1 MSASTAASIDASFSQ
16 ETPSADRPEDTERN
30 SNRWDN
36 TQERL
41 DNKLTVANKKP
52 ENVFTVDEAVNKM
65 GFGPFQV
72 LITVFCGLL
81 WLADA
86 MELMIIAIL
95 SPILKCQ
102 WDLTS
107 TEEVAVTSMAF
118 LGVMMGAVFWGFMS
132 DLIGRKKSLL
142 VVDILFLVFRVLS
155 ALQISAHDSRIPGY
169 PWLLIF
175 RFGVGFASAG
185 TSQTV
190 TYYAEFLP
198 QKGRGF
204 WMVAIAMWWTM
215 GILFCAT
222 LAIVVLGI
230 WHLSWHWFVGL
241 AATPLAVVLVFFPFV
256 PESARFYLVKGK
268 EEKAK
273 KVIEQIA
280 KMNCKRPPSGRLVI
294 QEDKEKE
301 IDMKEVVY
309 KNGEVVLP
317 DVTFTGFTSI
327 PDGREGT
334 VEEDIVE
341 EDIVKEEISGQNN
354 NEEDEVHS
362 NTEELQ
368 LLQGD
373 QEEEPQVKVK
383 MKSKWCVFVK
393 QLSPLFVK
401 GMWKTTILLYF
412 IWFGGAWS
420 YYGAVIL
427 TTSLLRSDPHCGTSV
442 NVSNS
447 IECEELGTGDY
458 VKILWAA
465 AAELPGLVFTF
476 VIVDI
481 IGRKK
486 SMAIEFVLAAGG
498 FLLLFICASKVVL
511 TVFLF
516 IIRAFVSG
524 VFELVYVYTPEVY
537 PTKSRALGLGLCS
550 MAGHVGGI
558 VTPIVA
564 QAVFDAN
571 DYVTISL
578 YAGSCLLFAVLS
590 MLLPIET
597 KGRVLHDKV
606 G

>member
-1 MSASTAASIDASFSQ
+1 MSASTAASTYASFSQ
-16 ETPSADRPEDTERN
+16 EDTPSADRPENEEDTEQNPN
-30 SNRWDN
+30 SRDS
-36 TQERL
+36 TQE
-41 DNKLTVANKKP
+41 LTIANKKP
-52 ENVFTVDEAVNKM
+52 ENVFTVDEAINQM

-81 WLADA
+81 WVADA
-86 MELMIIAIL
+86 MELMILSIL

-107 TEEVAVTSMAF
+107 TEEALITSVVF
-118 LGVMMGAVFWGFMS
+118 LGVMVGAVFWGFIN

-142 VVDILFLVFRVLS
+142 VVDVLVLVFGILS
-155 ALQISAHDSRIPGY
+155 ALQVSANDTRIPGY
-169 PWLLIF
+169 PWLLIC
-175 RFGVGFASAG
+175 RFGVGFSTAG

-198 QKGRGF
+198 QKGRGI
-204 WMVAIAMWWTM
+204 WLVAIAMWWTVGTM
-215 GILFCAT
+215 FCAA
-222 LAIVVLGI
+222 LAIVVLGT
-230 WHLSWHWFVGL
+230 WHLSWHWFLGL
-241 AATPLAVVLVFFPFV
+241 AATPLAMVLFLFPFV

-268 EEKAK
+268 EEKAR
-273 KVIEQIA
+273 KVIELIA

-301 IDMKEVVY
+301 TDMKDVVVY
-309 KNGEVVLP
+309 KNGEVILP
-317 DVTFTGFTSI
+317 DVTLTGFTSI
-327 PDGREGT
+327 PDGMEGT
-334 VEEDIVE
+334 LEDIVE
-341 EDIVKEEISGQNN
+341 EEISGQND
-354 NEEDEVHS
+354 NEEDQVHS

-373 QEEEPQVKVK
+373 QEEEPQVKAKV
-383 MKSKWCVFVK
+383 KSKWHAFVK
-393 QLSPLFVK
+393 QLSPLFAK
-401 GMWKTTILLYF
+401 GMWKTSILLYF
-412 IWFGGAWS
+412 IWFGGGWS

-427 TTSLLRSDPHCGTSV
+427 TTSLLRSDPHCGTSL

-447 IECEELGTGDY
+447 TECEELGTGDY

-465 AAELPGLVFTF
+465 AAEFPGLVITF
-476 VIVDI
+476 IIVDI

-516 IIRAFVSG
+516 IIRAFVTG
-524 VFELVYVYTPEVY
+524 VFELAYVYTPEIY
-537 PTKSRALGLGLCS
+537 PTQSRALGLGLCN
-550 MAGHVGGI
+550 MAARLGGI

-564 QAVFDAN
+564 QVLFDAN
-571 DYVTISL
+571 DYVTVSL

-590 MLLPIET
+590 MMLPIET